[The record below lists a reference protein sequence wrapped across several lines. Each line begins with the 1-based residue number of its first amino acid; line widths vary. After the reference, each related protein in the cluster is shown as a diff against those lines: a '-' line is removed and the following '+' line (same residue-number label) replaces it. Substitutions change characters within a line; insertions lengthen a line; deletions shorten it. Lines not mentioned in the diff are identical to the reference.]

1 MSHQLSAQGRQVL
14 DRHFAQTARAFGQS
28 PGIPASGQHFAA
40 TPTVAQTIYEKVVE
54 DGNPFLSRI
63 NVFPVSELKGDK
75 VGMSLTGHVASRT
88 DTSGA
93 GERTPKH
100 LVNTASKLYEL
111 FVTEFDVAL
120 KYSLIDAWAKF
131 PNFAARYMKLV
142 RQAIGNDML
151 QTGWTGTS
159 AAASTNV
166 GANPLLQDLNK
177 GWLQLIR
184 EFNTGSQYLL
194 GGAKGGATAVT
205 LGESN
210 EAIGGFVNLDVL
222 AQAAREM
229 LPIQHRNNPN
239 LVLIAGSNVLSY
251 QQETYYKTNG
261 NTPTEKAVMN
271 GEITRAYD
279 AMPSFYAPF
288 FPNSALLVT
297 TQENLSIYYQDSSV
311 RRTQKDKPE
320 KNEVQDFN
328 SVNLGY
334 VVEDENLCAFIEN
347 ITFK

>member
-1 MSHQLSAQGRQVL
+1 MNLSAHARQCL
-14 DRHFAQTARAFGQS
+14 DRHFANTARAFGVPVGNPS
-28 PGIPASGQHFAA
+28 AGQHYAA
-40 TPTVAQTIYEKVVE
+40 TPSVAQTIYEKIVE

-63 NVFPVSELKGDK
+63 NVVPVSELKGDK
-75 VGMSLTGHVASRT
+75 VGMSLTGRVASRT

-100 LVNTASKLYEL
+100 LANTDAKGYEL
-111 FVTEFDVAL
+111 YPTEFDVAL
-120 KYSLIDAWAKF
+120 KYALIDAWAKF
-131 PNFAARYMKLV
+131 PDFAARYMRLV

-159 AAASTNV
+159 VAATTNI

-177 GWLQLIR
+177 GWLQHIR
-184 EFNTGSQYLL
+184 EFDSGSQRLL
-194 GGAKGGATAVT
+194 GGAKGVAGAVT
-205 LGESN
+205 LGESD

-229 LPIQHRNNPN
+229 LPIYHRNNPN

-261 NTPTEKAVMN
+261 NTPTEKAVLN

-288 FPNSALLVT
+288 FPASSILVT
-297 TQENLSIYYQDSSV
+297 TLSNLSIYYQDSSV
-311 RRTQKDKPE
+311 RRLQKDKPE

-334 VVEDENLCAFIEN
+334 VVEDEELCALVEN